1 MININKVSKSFLKSN
16 KNIFNEISYQF
27 NENNIYVLE
36 GKNGSGKTTFLKMLA
51 GLSKASSGD
60 INFRKAIKTS
70 YVSSNERS
78 FFGRLT
84 GLENLCFFAQIDG
97 ISKDKVLKFL
107 REHEMGFNFDEFKNK
122 MYIYL
127 SSGQKKKMAIARGL
141 IKDPKLLLLDEPFNF
156 LDSNSKT
163 YLVKILEEFSDN
175 NLTIITSN
183 NDDHKELKNYT
194 FLKIKDK
201 KIY

>member
-1 MININKVSKSFLKSN
+1 MKSN
-16 KNIFNEISYQF
+16 KNIFNEISYRF

-36 GKNGSGKTTFLKMLA
+36 GQNGSGKTTFLKMLA

-60 INFRKAIKTS
+60 IHFRQAVKTS

-84 GLENLCFFAQIDG
+84 GLENLFFFAQIDG

-127 SSGQKKKMAIARGL
+127 SSGQKKEDG
-141 IKDPKLLLLDEPFNF
+141 
-156 LDSNSKT
+156 
-163 YLVKILEEFSDN
+163 
-175 NLTIITSN
+175 
-183 NDDHKELKNYT
+183 
-194 FLKIKDK
+194 
-201 KIY
+201 